1 MTILAVY
8 SNKGGVG
15 KTATAVNLAYLAAQG
30 GMKTL
35 VLDLDPQ
42 SSATFYF
49 RIKPKLKPKARGFL
63 RPGSPIERSIKGTDY
78 ENLDLLPGDFTHRN
92 LDIIFYRHKRSK
104 HRLRKILKPLENEY
118 DLIIIDC
125 LPTINILAEN
135 IFNAADV
142 FLVPVIPTTL
152 SVRTHK
158 QLISFLQETRRDLS
172 AVRIFFSMVDRRKK
186 LHQELL
192 DAVRLE
198 FSGVLQTIIP
208 YSSTIEKMG
217 IERQPVPAFAP
228 NSYVAVAYRDLWSEV
243 REVLP
248 ARHKRSR
255 LRKSK

>member
-1 MTILAVY
+1 MTVLAIY

-15 KTATAVNLAYLAAQG
+15 KTATAVNLAYLAARG

-49 RIKPKLKPKARGFL
+49 RIKPKLKRKARGFL

-92 LDIIFYRHKRSK
+92 LDITFFSHKRSK
-104 HRLRKILKPLENEY
+104 HRLGKILRPLENEY

-152 SVRTHK
+152 SVRTHE

-172 AVRIFFSMVDRRKK
+172 ALRIFFSMVDRRKK
-186 LHQELL
+186 LHQELQGV
-192 DAVRLE
+192 ARQE

-228 NSYVAVAYRDLWSEV
+228 NSFVTVAYQGLWDEV
-243 REVLP
+243 KDILP
-248 ARHKRSR
+248 VQRKRSR